1 MTFDSTFYDVSDEE
15 ITKYHSDEY
24 LDLLKNINE
33 QNFQHYHDHFT
44 RFGFSGDCP
53 CPTDSKFYDFCKL
66 YTGGNQFKFLLFAL
80 KTFCPRLKFF
90 SSRQHPWRQAAQ

>member
-1 MTFDSTFYDVSDEE
+1 MKITDELIKVYDLHNKMQCFDSIYYDVSDEE

-33 QNFQHYHDHFT
+33 QNFHHYHDHFT

-66 YTGGNQFKFLLFAL
+66 YTGGSILGAK
-80 KTFCPRLKFF
+80 
-90 SSRQHPWRQAAQ
+90 